1 MSLYGR
7 VLAVRVAN
15 NELNLV
21 YSTIRLALSKKSA
34 SAVSTNSLALHP
46 TKTRTQMAASMTSAT
61 PNDNPAGEPV

>member
-34 SAVSTNSLALHP
+34 SAVSTNSLAF
-46 TKTRTQMAASMTSAT
+46 A
-61 PNDNPAGEPV
+61 PNENENADGSIDDFGYAE